1 MFKAEEFDPE
11 NGGIIFFRGVGT
23 QKIIEF
29 VYVRKHCIVGKCIEM
44 LPVEIAENLDKR

>member
-11 NGGIIFFRGVGT
+11 NGGMILFRGVGT

-29 VYVRKHCIVGKCIEM
+29 VSVRKPCFVRENVRKCCW
-44 LPVEIAENLDKR
+44 